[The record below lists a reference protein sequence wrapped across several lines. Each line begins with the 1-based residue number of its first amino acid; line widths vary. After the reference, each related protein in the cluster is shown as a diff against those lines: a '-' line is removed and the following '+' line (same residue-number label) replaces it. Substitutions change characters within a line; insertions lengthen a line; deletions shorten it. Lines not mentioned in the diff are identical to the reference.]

1 MLWYCL
7 VPGMG
12 LESKSWNHLL
22 HFGILFLVLYPIFHF
37 LSFPSLWSQ
46 QWIKSHRPQLSAVL
60 EWSYVYHFTLE
71 AWTVWVYGYSER
83 KLSVW
88 NSIHLSLSECNSLWT
103 ISLFLLFSVLV
114 FSLCASCFELC
125 WGVST
130 WAPALDPTTLKYISC
145 LLPLRDTCHSTYAI
159 VLTIAIHKIPRSAGL
174 GPCPRLYKDL
184 TFDSP
189 CTWRSKKLV
198 LWIWEK
204 DPWKKNI

>member
-12 LESKSWNHLL
+12 LDSKSWNHLL

-46 QWIKSHRPQLSAVL
+46 HWIKSHSPQLSAVM

-71 AWTVWVYGYSER
+71 AWTVCVYGYKK

-114 FSLCASCFELC
+114 FSLCVSCFELC
-125 WGVST
+125 WRVST
-130 WAPALDPTTLKYISC
+130 WAPALDPTNAKVY
-145 LLPLRDTCHSTYAI
+145 LLFTALEGYLSFHLCYCAHYSDTQNSTERRPWPL
-159 VLTIAIHKIPRSAGL
+159 P
-174 GPCPRLYKDL
+174 
-184 TFDSP
+184 SP
-189 CTWRSKKLV
+189 L
-198 LWIWEK
+198 
-204 DPWKKNI
+204 